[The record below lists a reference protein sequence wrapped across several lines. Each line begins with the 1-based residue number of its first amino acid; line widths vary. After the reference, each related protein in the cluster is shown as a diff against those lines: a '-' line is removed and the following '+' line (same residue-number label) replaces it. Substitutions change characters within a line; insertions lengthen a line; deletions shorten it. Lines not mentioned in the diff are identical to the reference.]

1 MKILTTLLNSRT
13 AIRLSM
19 LLAVTLALGT
29 MALPYAAPPQAVTL
43 TIGNNTSR
51 DIRHVYVSAANSD
64 NWGADQLNDSAIAPG
79 VSRTLNI
86 NWDQPTVKLVAED
99 QDGCFATTTVSTSGT
114 IDWTITNST
123 PRDCG

>member
-1 MKILTTLLNSRT
+1 MKILSNPLNSRT

-43 TIGNNTSR
+43 TIVNNTSR
-51 DIRHVYVSAANSD
+51 DIRHVYVAAANSD

-99 QDGCFATTTVSTSGT
+99 QDGCFITTTVSTSGT

-123 PRDCG
+123 ARDCG